1 MTELIPATAEKS
13 TQPRATLHQFVEDN
27 SKLITSTAA
36 FVALTAFSA
45 QVDDTGIKI
54 ALGCA
59 TFLGAFLLS
68 FELMMR
74 VPPPPRQWRL
84 EAFQLIL
91 MTLPAF
97 MGWYWFTKFQE
108 FWVPLVFSVVEGIL
122 VLLICVLAT
131 YVFTKCVQVSAR
143 LLRRKMEP
151 SVLRRVSQIG
161 FVLST
166 ILFFVA
172 WIWIMHRFGGRQ
184 FKLHVPF

>member
-1 MTELIPATAEKS
+1 MTEITPATAES
-13 TQPRATLHQFVEDN
+13 PQPKATLYQFIEDN

-54 ALGCA
+54 ALGCT

-74 VPPPPRQWRL
+74 VPLPPRQWRL

-91 MTLPAF
+91 MTLPVF
-97 MGWYWFTKFQE
+97 IGWYWLTKFQE
-108 FWVPLVFSVVEGIL
+108 FWVPLAASIVEMIL

-131 YVFTKCVQVSAR
+131 YVFTKCVQVVAR
-143 LLRRKMEP
+143 SFRREMEP
-151 SVLRRVSQIG
+151 AVLRRVSQVG
-161 FVLST
+161 FVLSM
-166 ILFFVA
+166 ILFVVA
-172 WIWIMHRFGGRQ
+172 WIWVMHRFGGRQ
-184 FKLHVPF
+184 IKLHVPF